1 MGEIKIFTSEYR
13 YERKF
18 SVIDLS
24 KYEIESIVKM
34 HPALFTEIFYQR
46 NVNNIYF
53 DTINLN
59 NYYDNIEGAADRMKV
74 RVRWYDDLFG
84 FVQKPVL
91 EIKVKKGFLG
101 KKISIPL
108 PSFELQENT
117 KITDILN
124 PVNSLQDS
132 LRIDFKSLKPSLLNR
147 YSRNYYQSSNKSY
160 RITIDTDQ
168 SYYKINQLDNF
179 FLNKI
184 IDKDSVILELKYNQ
198 EYDFGAND
206 ITAKFPFR
214 VTKSSKYVNG
224 VQKVLEVA
232 Y

>member
-1 MGEIKIFTSEYR
+1 MFTSEYR

-18 SVIDLS
+18 STIELS
-24 KYEIESIVKM
+24 KFEIESIVKM

-46 NVNNIYF
+46 YVNNIYF

-59 NYYDNIEGAADRMKV
+59 NYYDNIEGATDRMKV

-91 EIKVKKGFLG
+91 EIKIKKGFLG

-124 PVNSLQDS
+124 PVNNLQDS

-147 YSRNYYQSSNKSY
+147 YSRNYYQSSNKRY
-160 RITIDTDQ
+160 RITIDSDQ

-184 IDKDSVILELKYNQ
+184 RDKDTVILELKYNQ
-198 EYDFGAND
+198 ESDFGAND
-206 ITAKFPFR
+206 ITSKFPFR

-232 Y
+232 H

>member
-1 MGEIKIFTSEYR
+1 MFTSEYR

-18 SVIDLS
+18 STRELS
-24 KYEIESIVKM
+24 KFEIESIVKM

-53 DTINLN
+53 DTINLD
-59 NYYDNIEGAADRMKV
+59 NYYDNIEGATDRMKV

-91 EIKVKKGFLG
+91 EIKIKKGFLG

-124 PVNSLQDS
+124 PVNNLQDS

-147 YSRNYYQSSNKSY
+147 YSRNYYQSSNKRY
-160 RITIDTDQ
+160 RVTIDSDQ

-184 IDKDSVILELKYNQ
+184 RDKDTVILELKYNQ
-198 EYDFGAND
+198 ESDFGAND
-206 ITAKFPFR
+206 ITSKFPFR

-232 Y
+232 H